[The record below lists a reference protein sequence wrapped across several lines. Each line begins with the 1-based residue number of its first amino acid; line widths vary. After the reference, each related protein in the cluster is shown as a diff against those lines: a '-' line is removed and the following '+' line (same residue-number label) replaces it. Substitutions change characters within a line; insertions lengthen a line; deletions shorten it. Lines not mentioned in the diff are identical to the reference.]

1 MLPTREN
8 RSGRVRR
15 PSQPRRPQRML
26 PHDIGRGKPARKGWF
41 VPVGLEALDVRRTAL
56 SDRGLRLM
64 LILEHLAGRE
74 CFCFPSPDLL
84 SALMD
89 RHVRKVQGLLREL
102 EADRWIVRVHGPHNE
117 LVGII
122 LTHRLTDA
130 PTASTPDQVAEA
142 VAKLTK
148 KRSRGR
154 FKVVAPVPQPA
165 ENGTLDASPACRK
178 RRSQHAENGRL
189 SMPKTAGP
197 YKEDVSPIERAPNHH
212 HPKTDDDDVSSSRSE
227 EDPGAATAIA
237 DRLGRALGPKI
248 EAQIKGHAAELGK
261 LLAHRVDALEVVLA
275 RIKATREPI
284 ADALRYVLV
293 AVLQE
298 IGRDD
303 PRTLVNRFSAGKRLV
318 PVPLAEAV
326 AQARAAANLQSQQE
340 AQERAARFASHV
352 YTPEEEKAAADMRW
366 LALSRKKLVLRPDGQ
381 IEARTYEDAP
391 ASLDNDEKNSLLE
404 RRDACVRLLTLTG
417 GSSVD
422 RYNRCYFQAR
432 AAQGGAA

>member
-1 MLPTREN
+1 M
-8 RSGRVRR
+8 
-15 PSQPRRPQRML
+15 
-26 PHDIGRGKPARKGWF
+26 
-41 VPVGLEALDVRRTAL
+41 
-56 SDRGLRLM
+56 
-64 LILEHLAGRE
+64 
-74 CFCFPSPDLL
+74 
-84 SALMD
+84 
-89 RHVRKVQGLLREL
+89 
-102 EADRWIVRVHGPHNE
+102 
-117 LVGII
+117 
-122 LTHRLTDA
+122 
-130 PTASTPDQVAEA
+130 
-142 VAKLTK
+142 
-148 KRSRGR
+148 
-154 FKVVAPVPQPA
+154 
-165 ENGTLDASPACRK
+165 
-178 RRSQHAENGRL
+178 
-189 SMPKTAGP
+189 
-197 YKEDVSPIERAPNHH
+197 
-212 HPKTDDDDVSSSRSE
+212 
-227 EDPGAATAIA
+227 
-237 DRLGRALGPKI
+237 
-248 EAQIKGHAAELGK
+248 
-261 LLAHRVDALEVVLA
+261 VLA

-284 ADALRYVLV
+284 ADSLRYVLV

-318 PVPLAEAV
+318 PVPLAEAM

-391 ASLDNDEKNSLLE
+391 ASLDNDEKKSLLE